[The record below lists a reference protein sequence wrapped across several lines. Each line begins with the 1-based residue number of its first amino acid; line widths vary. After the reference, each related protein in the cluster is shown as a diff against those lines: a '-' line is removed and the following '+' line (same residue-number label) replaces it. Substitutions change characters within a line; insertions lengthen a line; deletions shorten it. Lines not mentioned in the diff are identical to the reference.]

1 MMPRYRLADLS
12 ARYYITIQPESSPN
26 LGQRSSI
33 RAFGEGISSEIS
45 IA

>member
-12 ARYYITIQPESSPN
+12 ARYYITIQPESSESRST
-26 LGQRSSI
+26 LVDSSI
-33 RAFGEGISSEIS
+33 RRGISSEIS